1 MSQGLYFGHKNQ
13 ILISCCWNTRSEV
26 PLDVHDLRQPLHGP
40 GGVLAVHVPE
50 QGPGLGAGLQ
60 PREDRVRVLLPG
72 PGLAF
77 ATTVKII
84 RNNKNNN
91 NKNNS
96 YLRLERANS
105 PTMTGALCLF
115 WKSRIF
121 DRSES

>member
-1 MSQGLYFGHKNQ
+1 MKKGHFLKHIQNMSQGLYFGHKNQ
-13 ILISCCWNTRSEV
+13 ILISGSWNTRSEV

-60 PREDRVRVLLPG
+60 PREDRVRVLLSG

-84 RNNKNNN
+84 RNNKIVII
-91 NKNNS
+91 KII
-96 YLRLERANS
+96 L
-105 PTMTGALCLF
+105 T
-115 WKSRIF
+115 
-121 DRSES
+121 

>member
-1 MSQGLYFGHKNQ
+1 M
-13 ILISCCWNTRSEV
+13 
-26 PLDVHDLRQPLHGP
+26 DVHDLRQPLHGP

-60 PREDRVRVLLPG
+60 PWEDRVGVLLPG

-77 ATTVKII
+77 ATTVKIM
-84 RNNKNNN
+84 RDDEDNN